1 MSLSGKTVLITGGVR
16 RLGRILALAI
26 AANGGNLIL
35 HSSQPGK
42 IAERTQTEIKSL
54 GVEVHLLHADFND
67 LSQTSKLISRAVEIS
82 PLYALVN
89 NAAIFEALQL
99 ENTTLAD
106 WERHMA
112 INLTSPFLLC
122 QGFAKQ
128 LQPDQEGRIINILDW
143 RALRPGCNHLPYTI
157 TKAALAALTRSLAVS
172 LAPQVIVNGLALGAI
187 LPPSDGGETSD
198 IVNKIPMRRWADVNE
213 VSDAL
218 LFLLDSASY
227 ITGEIIH
234 VDGGRHLV

>member
-1 MSLSGKTVLITGGVR
+1 MSLTGKTILITGGVR
-16 RLGRILALAI
+16 RLGRLLALAI
-26 AANGGNLIL
+26 AARGGNLIL
-35 HSSQPGK
+35 QSSQADHNAHK
-42 IAERTQTEIKSL
+42 TKAEIKSL
-54 GVEVHLLHADFND
+54 GVEVHVLQADFND
-67 LSQTSKLISRAVEIS
+67 LSQTSRLISRAVEIS

-128 LQPDQEGRIINILDW
+128 LQPDQEGRIVNILDW
-143 RALRPGCNHLPYTI
+143 RAFRPGNNHLPYTI

-172 LAPQVIVNGLALGAI
+172 LAPQVTVNGLALGAI
-187 LPPSDGGETSD
+187 LPPSDGGETSE
-198 IVNKIPMRRWADVNE
+198 IVHKIPMQRWADVNE

-218 LFLLDSASY
+218 LFLLEGATY

-234 VDGGRHLV
+234 VDGGRHLI